1 MRKLKVKR
9 PDNAKRNK
17 SMGLKLNPDDV
28 MHLWYYFESF
38 NFCDFL
44 YRYGRLEQKGHK
56 LLIDEQVTDYINQDL
71 LIQSVQNKRKTP
83 KKIGKNTIT
92 RIRLRHYSSDPKARI
107 ALSLKKRFR
116 C

>member
-1 MRKLKVKR
+1 MRNLKVKR

-17 SMGLKLNPDDV
+17 SMGLKLNSDDV

-56 LLIDEQVTDYINQDL
+56 LLIDEQVADYINQDL
-71 LIQSVQNKRKTP
+71 LAQSIRRKQKVP
-83 KKIGKNTIT
+83 KKITINTVT
-92 RIRLRHYSSDPKARI
+92 KIRLKHYTIDLKARTTL
-107 ALSLKKRFR
+107 ALNKRFR
-116 C
+116 R

>member
-56 LLIDEQVTDYINQDL
+56 LLIDEQVAEYINQDL
-71 LIQSVQNKRKTP
+71 LAQSVRRKQKPP
-83 KKIGKNTIT
+83 KKISKDVVT
-92 RIRLRHYSSDPKARI
+92 RIRLQHYTSDPKTRI

-116 C
+116 S

>member
-56 LLIDEQVTDYINQDL
+56 LLIDEQVAEYINQDL
-71 LIQSVQNKRKTP
+71 LTQSVQNKRKTP
-83 KKIGKNTIT
+83 KKIGRDVVTH
-92 RIRLRHYSSDPKARI
+92 IRLEHYSSDPKARI
-107 ALSLKKRFR
+107 ALAHKKRFR
-116 C
+116 R